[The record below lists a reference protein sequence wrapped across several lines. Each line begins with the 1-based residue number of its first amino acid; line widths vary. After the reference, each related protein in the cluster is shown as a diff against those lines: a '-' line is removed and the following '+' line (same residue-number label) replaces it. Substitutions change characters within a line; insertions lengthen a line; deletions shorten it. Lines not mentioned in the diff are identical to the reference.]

1 MHCIAQ
7 HCEKARIS
15 CSSLYHRN
23 VHAGVTGFVGST
35 VLEQL
40 LRVCPSVKRVY
51 VVIRE
56 KRGMTGASP
65 LAAAGT
71 FDSWKFQGVV
81 SWPRRAAVAFYDH
94 SG

>member
-1 MHCIAQ
+1 MQCNARLP
-7 HCEKARIS
+7 EKAHIFGWLLHYR
-15 CSSLYHRN
+15 RN
-23 VHAGVTGFVGST
+23 LRAGVTGFVGST

-65 LAAAGT
+65 LAAAST
-71 FDSWKFQGVV
+71 FDSLSLQGVFRC
-81 SWPRRAAVAFYDH
+81 PD
-94 SG
+94 